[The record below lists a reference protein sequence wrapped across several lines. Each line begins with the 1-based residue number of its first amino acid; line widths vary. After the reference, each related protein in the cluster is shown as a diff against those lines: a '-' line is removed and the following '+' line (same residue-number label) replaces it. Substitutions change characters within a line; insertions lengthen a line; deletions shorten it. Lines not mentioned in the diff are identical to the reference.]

1 MADTSGDLAI
11 DSPPINDAIA
21 QPSLLLSD
29 IWMRWFSTFVQT
41 LQLYITP
48 SGFLLQSYTA
58 TEIASFGELI
68 DGLLIFNS
76 DTQEVQVYIGSAGG
90 WKVIPYTP

>member
-11 DSPPINDAIA
+11 DSPPINDAVA
-21 QPSLLLSD
+21 QSNLLLSD
-29 IWMRWFSTFVQT
+29 SWLRWFSTFVQT

-48 SGFLLQSYTA
+48 NGFLIQSYTA
-58 TEIASFGELI
+58 TEIASFGELV

-76 DTQEVQVYIGSAGG
+76 GIQEVQVYIASQGG
-90 WKVIPYTP
+90 WKTFVLS